1 MKTKNLLWLPVVL
14 LMAACVKDEEGSFVS
29 SMPIQFS
36 AEIAASRVTDD
47 SWNIGDRIGIS
58 MTGDGSEK
66 TNLPYV
72 TVQTDGKFSAE
83 GEELR
88 FPDEPKEVNF
98 YAYYPYSE
106 TLSGDILTFNVDGKT
121 DVLWAQKTVSAEEQ
135 TAAAVSLEFSHKLS
149 KVLVRTTGFA
159 DDVAVA
165 LKGSCYSQGTLNIKD
180 GTVDGAGE
188 QEETSFSLLA
198 TSKPGEF
205 YAIFVPE
212 TENAN
217 KTLVLTS
224 ESEDREWEY
233 VLQSFAFEGGK
244 QYIYDI
250 DRSNAGIVFPNKIIP
265 WISSDP
271 DDLKNP
277 IGGPIPLTIKRYL
290 NGKTFKPDIN
300 YFFDKLGE
308 SGTNGYTN
316 ENGDGFGDN
325 VTENGQ
331 WTQDLKDKCGSSSIK
346 FYYGEDGQLMADA
359 VNAGGTTKSGII
371 VTVDEKNKTL
381 AFSSEPFDYH
391 WAFTDKVS
399 YGRDDCWLLLA
410 QNEEPDYG
418 SFTLNT
424 AVDDIEKL
432 FAGDKLHLAFWSKKD
447 NTYYV
452 VNFVMVE
459 DWEE

>member
-1 MKTKNLLWLPVVL
+1 MKARKLFWLPAVM
-14 LMAACVKDEEGSFVS
+14 LMAACGNEEESSLVS

-36 AEIAASRVTDD
+36 AEISASRVTGD

-233 VLQSFAFEGGK
+233 DLQSFAFEGGK

-250 DRSNAGIVFPNKIIP
+250 DRSNAGIVFTNKIIP

-300 YFFDKLGE
+300 YFFDSLGE
-308 SGTNGYTN
+308 TGTNGYTN
-316 ENGDGFGDN
+316 NGGNGFGNN

-331 WTQDLKDKCGSSSIK
+331 WTQDLKDKCESSSIK

-359 VNAGGTTKSGII
+359 VNDGVAISGII

-381 AFSSEPFDYH
+381 AFSREPFDYH
-391 WAFTDKVS
+391 WVFNDKVS
-399 YGRDDCWLLLA
+399 WGRDDYWLLFA
-410 QNEEPDYG
+410 QNDAPQWG
-418 SFTLNT
+418 SFTMNT
-424 AVDDIEKL
+424 AVNEIEKL
-432 FAGDKLHLAFWSKKD
+432 FVGDKIHLAFYSTKD
-447 NTYYV
+447 KTYYV
-452 VNFVMVE
+452 ANFVKE
-459 DWEE
+459 

>member
-1 MKTKNLLWLPVVL
+1 MKARKLFWLPAVM
-14 LMAACVKDEEGSFVS
+14 LMAACGNEEESSLVS

-36 AEIAASRVTDD
+36 AEISASRVTGD
-47 SWNIGDRIGIS
+47 SWEIGDRIGIS
-58 MTGDGSEK
+58 MTGGGSEK
-66 TNLPYV
+66 ANLPYV

-83 GEELR
+83 GEEHS
-88 FPDEPKEVNF
+88 FPDVPEDVEF
-98 YAYYPYSE
+98 RAYYPYSE
-106 TLSGDILTFNVDGKT
+106 ALDNNVLTFDVDGKT
-121 DVLWAQKTVSAEEQ
+121 DVLWATKAVSADEQ
-135 TAAAVSLEFSHKLS
+135 TAAAVSLEFGHVMS
-149 KVLVRTTGFA
+149 KVLVRTSGFN
-159 DDVAVA
+159 DDLSVA
-165 LKGSCYSQGTLNIKD
+165 LEGEIYNKGTLDITD
-180 GTVDGAGE
+180 GTVAGTEAEETTFRLMATTEAGE
-188 QEETSFSLLA
+188 FS
-198 TSKPGEF
+198 
-205 YAIFVPE
+205 AIFVPE
-212 TENAN
+212 AEGVN

-224 ESEDREWEY
+224 ESEDREWKYEL
-233 VLQSFAFEGGK
+233 VSLKFEGGK

-250 DRSNAGIVFPNKIIP
+250 DRSNAGIVFTNKIIP

-300 YFFDKLGE
+300 YFFDRLGE
-308 SGTNGYTN
+308 TGTNGYTN
-316 ENGDGFGDN
+316 NGGNGFGNN

-331 WTQDLKDKCGSSSIK
+331 WTQDLKDKCESSSIK

-399 YGRDDCWLLLA
+399 CGRDDCWLLLA
-410 QNEEPDYG
+410 QNEEPEYG

-424 AVDDIEKL
+424 AVNDIEKL
-432 FAGDKLHLAFWSKKD
+432 FAGDKLHLAFWSMKD
-447 NTYYV
+447 KTYYV

-459 DWEE
+459 D